1 MTDRQDT
8 TKRTERVKQ
17 ALAEAKTLNE
27 LSISL
32 RLGGVWAT
40 VRTGVAEVWVQDEAG
55 GVRWVLWL
63 GKDGHWRGA
72 DRDVPAS
79 GGTLAMLAGAVGEHA
94 RWCPVNVGGGV

>member
-8 TKRTERVKQ
+8 TMRTERVKQ

-27 LSISL
+27 LAIIL

-63 GKDGHWRGA
+63 GKGGQWLGA
-72 DRDVPAS
+72 DRDAPTS
-79 GGTLAMLAGAVGEHA
+79 GGTLAMLAGAIGERA
-94 RWCPVNVGGGV
+94 RWAPVNVGGGV

>member
-1 MTDRQDT
+1 MSDETRQ
-8 TKRTERVKQ
+8 RTERVKQ

-27 LSISL
+27 LAISL

-40 VRTGVAEVWVQDEAG
+40 VKTGVAEVWVQDEAG

-72 DRDVPAS
+72 DRDVPTS
-79 GGTLAMLAGAVGEHA
+79 GGTLAMLAAAIGKSA
-94 RWCPVNVGGGV
+94 RWCPVNMEGGT